1 MFMLQKYELC
11 GWTEFFK
18 DISIQ
23 KRGEEIKPDVARQ
36 AICIYFP
43 VQAFDND
50 LNSVG
55 YWTRNYYSQQQK
67 ESLCLS
73 ALVLW
78 HDFCFNLLDLTA
90 SKPKWKC

>member
-18 DISIQ
+18 DVSTW
-23 KRGEEIKPDVARQ
+23 KRGEEIKIDVARQ
-36 AICIYFP
+36 TIYFP
-43 VQAFDND
+43 VQASNND

-55 YWTRNYYSQQQK
+55 CETRNYYSQQQK
-67 ESLCLS
+67 ESLCPS

>member
-36 AICIYFP
+36 AICIYFL

-55 YWTRNYYSQQQK
+55 Y
-67 ESLCLS
+67 
-73 ALVLW
+73 
-78 HDFCFNLLDLTA
+78 
-90 SKPKWKC
+90 